1 MCNILPNYEACFPQ
15 GLFVVC
21 ISVILFKTGKIRRI
35 VNDKCN
41 KFTWHEQLGL
51 FLQFFINTHERHC
64 FIIANNTNL
73 FVITIIIVAVFC
85 EKHFFFI
92 QIAIFVKLGYLVFQ
106 QRTLFYRTAFTVFI
120 FWLMKSHNWK

>member
-41 KFTWHEQLGL
+41 EFTWHEQLGL

-64 FIIANNTNL
+64 FIIADNTNL
-73 FVITIIIVAVFC
+73 FVITIIIVAVFG
-85 EKHFFFI
+85 EKQFI
-92 QIAIFVKLGYLVFQ
+92 
-106 QRTLFYRTAFTVFI
+106 
-120 FWLMKSHNWK
+120 S